1 MGGFVG
7 IPVPHI
13 PGTGTGTQSR
23 DRQRGTVPGL
33 TGILVPRC
41 RDLLSRKILVA
52 GLSHRFFS
60 RSRLSRGFG
69 SRSRSWG
76 FAGQDRDPGIAPG
89 QPPIRARDSRDW
101 DKNLRDR
108 QESRSVTVRSSCPGI
123 LCDANRIQSRC
134 LWIQF
139 DAFKSSLVPRSSRDD
154 FLSSFL

>member
-1 MGGFVG
+1 MIKYHF
-7 IPVPHI
+7 
-13 PGTGTGTQSR
+13 
-23 DRQRGTVPGL
+23 RGPKN
-33 TGILVPRC
+33 
-41 RDLLSRKILVA
+41 LLSRDGQGTGRDNPAPCGTIPRKFVPVPQSSVPVSVPRDTESV
-52 GLSHRFFS
+52 GS
-60 RSRLSRGFG
+60 GFG